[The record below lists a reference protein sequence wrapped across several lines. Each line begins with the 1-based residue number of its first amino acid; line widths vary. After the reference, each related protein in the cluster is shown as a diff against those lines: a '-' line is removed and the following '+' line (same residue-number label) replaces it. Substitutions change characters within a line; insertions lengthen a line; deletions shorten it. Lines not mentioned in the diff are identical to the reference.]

1 MTLPAAS
8 RRPSA
13 APNPAR
19 TTPRGDRRRAEIVA
33 AAAELFARHGF
44 PSVGM
49 DDIGAAV
56 GVTGPAIY
64 RHFDS
69 KAAVLAA
76 VIDTIIDAVAPP
88 PHGET
93 TPPKGAGIPRDGGAE
108 PGRGETSY
116 PSPLESDPAAALR
129 ARIDWYAAG
138 VAARRELMAIFVR
151 EVHHLPQEH
160 ADRLRQRQRGL
171 VTEWRELLASVH
183 PTWDAERV
191 RTTVHGMF
199 GMFNAVGTF
208 TSPLP
213 DAELAAQLTALAAAA
228 LQLPDSRISRHGD
241 GQQAR

>member
-1 MTLPAAS
+1 MTLPSA
-8 RRPSA
+8 RRG
-13 APNPAR
+13 PAR
-19 TTPRGDRRRAEIVA
+19 MPGPARSTPRGDRRRVEIVA

-44 PSVGM
+44 PNVGM

-69 KAAVLAA
+69 KAAVLTA

-88 PHGET
+88 PRGASASSAPHNPT
-93 TPPKGAGIPRDGGAE
+93 T
-108 PGRGETSY
+108 
-116 PSPLESDPAAALR
+116 DPAGTLR
-129 ARIDWYAAG
+129 ARIDRYAAG

-151 EVHHLPQEH
+151 EVHHLPREH
-160 ADRLRQRQRGL
+160 AERLRSRQRGL
-171 VTEWRELLASVH
+171 VVEWRELLAAVH

-191 RTTVHGMF
+191 RTAVHAVF

-213 DAELAAQLTALAAAA
+213 DTELAAQLTALAAAA
-228 LQLPDSRISRHGD
+228 LQLPDDQPRHK
-241 GQQAR
+241 AK

>member
-1 MTLPAAS
+1 
-8 RRPSA
+8 
-13 APNPAR
+13 
-19 TTPRGDRRRAEIVA
+19 
-33 AAAELFARHGF
+33 
-44 PSVGM
+44 
-49 DDIGAAV
+49 
-56 GVTGPAIY
+56 
-64 RHFDS
+64 
-69 KAAVLAA
+69 
-76 VIDTIIDAVAPP
+76 
-88 PHGET
+88 
-93 TPPKGAGIPRDGGAE
+93 
-108 PGRGETSY
+108 
-116 PSPLESDPAAALR
+116 
-129 ARIDWYAAG
+129 
-138 VAARRELMAIFVR
+138 MAIFVR

-228 LQLPDSRISRHGD
+228 LQLPDSRISRDGD